1 MTSTHRSFP
10 GRLSRRGL
18 LTAGAATAGAALA
31 GSSAGPAWAAETSL
45 PAVIHLPNGIRPE
58 GITIG
63 GGPYAYLGSIADG
76 SVYRADLRTGQGR
89 TIAPGPGTAAAGLK
103 LDGKGRLFIAT
114 VGTGARVVDA
124 RTGAELA
131 SYVLATEPETFANDV
146 VLTPRAVW
154 FTDSYQPTLYALPL
168 GPGGA
173 LPDAADV
180 VRLPLSGD
188 WSQVPGATIN
198 ANGITRTP
206 DGAALLVVQTG
217 AGGLHRV
224 DPRTGVT
231 RLVDLGDA
239 APLVNGD
246 GLLLTGRTLYVV
258 QNMQNAIDVFR
269 LSPDGRSGVF
279 RRRLTDPDLDV
290 PTTVAAY
297 GDRLYLPNAR
307 FTTTPT
313 PDTPYDVIAVARR
326 RVETAGR

>member
-1 MTSTHRSFP
+1 M
-10 GRLSRRGL
+10 L
-18 LTAGAATAGAALA
+18 AGA
-31 GSSAGPAWAAETSL
+31 SAGTARASEKSL
-45 PAVIHLPNGIRPE
+45 PTVIPLPNGFRPE

-63 GGPYAYLGSIADG
+63 GGPYAYAGSIADG

-89 TIAPGPGTAAAGLK
+89 TVAAGPGTSAAGLK
-103 LDGKGRLFIAT
+103 LDGRGRLFVAM
-114 VGTGARVVDA
+114 VGAGARVVDA

-131 SYVLATEPETFANDV
+131 SYVLATETETFANDV

-154 FTDSYQPTLYALPL
+154 FTDSYEPTLYALPL

-180 VRLPLSGD
+180 VRLPLGGD
-188 WSQVPGATIN
+188 WSQVPGAVIN
-198 ANGITRTP
+198 ANGITQTP
-206 DGAALLVVQTG
+206 DGTALLVVQTG
-217 AGGLHRV
+217 VGGLHRV

-258 QNMQNAIDVFR
+258 QNRQNAIDVFR
-269 LSPDGRSGVF
+269 LSPDGHSGVF
-279 RRRLTDPDLDV
+279 LRRLTDPDLDI

-313 PDTPYDVIAVARR
+313 PDTPYDIIAVER
-326 RVETAGR
+326 